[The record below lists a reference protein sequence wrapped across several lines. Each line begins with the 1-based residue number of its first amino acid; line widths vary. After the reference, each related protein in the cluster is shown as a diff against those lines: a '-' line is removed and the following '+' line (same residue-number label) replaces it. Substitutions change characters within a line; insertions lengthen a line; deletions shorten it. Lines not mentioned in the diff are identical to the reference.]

1 MEQGELYLFIL
12 VYISNNMKFLFD
24 YVGICLEINILIYWY
39 FNFFLW
45 KILIDYI
52 SS

>member
-1 MEQGELYLFIL
+1 
-12 VYISNNMKFLFD
+12 MKFLFD